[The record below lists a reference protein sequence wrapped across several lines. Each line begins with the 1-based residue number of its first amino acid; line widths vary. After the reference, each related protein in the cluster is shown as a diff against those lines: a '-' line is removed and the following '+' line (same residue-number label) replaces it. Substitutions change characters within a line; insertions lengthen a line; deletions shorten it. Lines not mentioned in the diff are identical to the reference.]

1 MNKLKSRPDLL
12 VIFFIIVLAIIIVAM
27 AIGSY
32 AAGAN
37 LPYIKN
43 Y

>member
-1 MNKLKSRPDLL
+1 MNKLKTRPDLL
-12 VIFFIIVLAIIIVAM
+12 VIFFIILLAIIIVA
-27 AIGSY
+27 ALVGSY